1 MEGIIKM
8 YYQKNRK
15 YFAKFSLKAPILLT
29 VFGIIAFLVGI
40 DKSVGTIFFGLILIA
55 AGVGAIVMKVKGRI
69 SDEEYDNGNILNL
82 KEVNKRALDKLGVDE
97 DEVNEIAPITFDGYV
112 VKGFD
117 YAKKGKDNKWRTN
130 KYRSTTLL
138 FSAHEVHCYTYT
150 FSTTEEKKSEETDV
164 YFYKD
169 IVSVSTASDTV
180 KFEGETKETEFE
192 YFKLTTAGGTALQ
205 VALRDVDGAQRS
217 INAMRQLLK
226 QKKMA

>member
-1 MEGIIKM
+1 MD
-8 YYQKNRK
+8 YQKNLK
-15 YFAKFSLKAPILLT
+15 YFATFSLKVPVILT
-29 VFGIIAFLVGI
+29 VIGVIVFLVGI
-40 DKSVGTIFFGLILIA
+40 GGSAGAVIFGLLLIA
-55 AGVGAIVMKVKGRI
+55 AGVGTIVSKVKGKI
-69 SDEEYDNGNILNL
+69 SDEEYDSEIFSNLNN
-82 KEVNKRALDKLGVDE
+82 VNKKALDKLGVDE

-138 FSAHEVHCYTYT
+138 FSANEVHCYTYT

-180 KFEGETKETEFE
+180 KFEGEIKDTEFE

-205 VALRDVDGAQRS
+205 VTLRDVDGAQRS